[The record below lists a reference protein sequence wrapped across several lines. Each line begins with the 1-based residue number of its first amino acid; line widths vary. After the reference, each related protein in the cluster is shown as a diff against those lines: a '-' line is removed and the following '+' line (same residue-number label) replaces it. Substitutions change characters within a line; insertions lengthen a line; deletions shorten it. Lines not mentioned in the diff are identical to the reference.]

1 MNENYKVIEIK
12 RIVKGDN
19 IYFIEPQLNK
29 WIFFKYPALK
39 NELTEEITKIK
50 VSSDFITEKG
60 TTLFY
65 NSKYLNIEKEKQKN
79 DII

>member
-1 MNENYKVIEIK
+1 MENYRILEIK
-12 RIVKGDN
+12 RIKKGEN
-19 IYFIEPQLNK
+19 IYFIEKKSNK

>member
-1 MNENYKVIEIK
+1 MENYRILEIK
-12 RIVKGDN
+12 RIKRGEN
-19 IYFIEPQLNK
+19 IYFIEAKLNK
-29 WIFFKYPALK
+29 WIFFKYPTLK

-50 VSSDFITEKG
+50 IASDFITEKG

-65 NSKYLNIEKEKQKN
+65 NSKYLNKVKESGKN